1 MILKSFRLRLAAI
14 CLAVFFLILSA
25 FVLVLDLQ
33 YRKDLL
39 DTVDKDVLRAARAE
53 VSRRTEPKQLP
64 EGAEIIRRLGDEYYE
79 FVNREGVVLMTNM
92 GNQYRWPLNEK
103 LATKAFKGVYQ
114 FETIK
119 FDGSD
124 FRLLYFP
131 MSTDNILRV
140 GESLEDVQRAIAKL
154 ERLLIVFFPF
164 VLGIS
169 AFVSWFLAGKS
180 VDPVIRI
187 KSLAEEIRHGRLDR
201 RIDIGLKGKE
211 INDLVAVFNEMLDS
225 IQRSVEARERFTS
238 DVSHEIRSPLTS
250 LRGSIEVMLR
260 KRRTPEEYESLLRN
274 NLSDIV
280 RLSKIAE
287 NLLFFARA
295 DSHTIE
301 LRKKLV
307 DINEILRG
315 VIDSASY
322 EGLSLVEKYQD
333 NIEMIADG
341 DLLGQAFANLVN
353 NAIKYTPPGGIVT
366 IMTEREEDYIKITIR
381 DTGVGIPEDEIP
393 HIFER
398 FYRVDRE
405 RSRKSG
411 GTGLGLAIAHVII
424 GAHNGR
430 IMVRSELGSGSDFIV
445 IFPAS
450 AVHD

>member
-1 MILKSFRLRLAAI
+1 MILKSFRFRLALI
-14 CLAVFFLILSA
+14 YLSVFFFIFSA
-25 FVLVLDLQ
+25 FVLLLDFQ

-39 DTVDKDVLRAARAE
+39 DTVDKDVLRTAKAE
-53 VSRRTEPKQLP
+53 SSRKMEPRQLS
-64 EGAEIIRRLGDEYYE
+64 EGAEIIKRTGDEYYE
-79 FVNREGVVLMTNM
+79 FVNREGTVLMTNM
-92 GNQYRWPLNEK
+92 GNEYRWPLNEK
-103 LATKAFKGVYQ
+103 LASKAFEGSYQ
-114 FETIK
+114 YETIK
-119 FDGSD
+119 FGGDD

-131 MSTDNILRV
+131 IGTNNILRV
-140 GESLEDVQRAIAKL
+140 GESLEDTHRAVAGLEKL
-154 ERLLIVFFPF
+154 FFVFFPL

-211 INDLVAVFNEMLDS
+211 IEDLVAVFNEMLES

-260 KRRTPEEYESLLRN
+260 KRRTPDEYEILLRN

-295 DSHTIE
+295 DSHTLE
-301 LRKKLV
+301 LRKKTV
-307 DINEILRG
+307 DVNEILKG
-315 VIDSASY
+315 VIDSVSY
-322 EGLSLVEKYQD
+322 EGLSLVEKYQ
-333 NIEMIADG
+333 NSSEMIADG
-341 DLLGQAFANLVN
+341 DLLSQAFTNLVN
-353 NAIKYTPPGGIVT
+353 NAIKYTPPGGTVT
-366 IMTEREEDYIKITIR
+366 VMTEREGDSIKITIS

-430 IMVRSELGSGSDFIV
+430 IMVKSKLGSGSDFIV

-450 AVHD
+450 AAHD

>member
-1 MILKSFRLRLAAI
+1 MILKSFRLRLASI
-14 CLAVFFLILSA
+14 YLVVFFLIFSA
-25 FVLVLDLQ
+25 FVLLLDFQ
-33 YRKDLL
+33 YRKNLV

-53 VSRRTEPKQLP
+53 LSRKTEPKQLS

-79 FVNREGVVLMTNM
+79 FVNREGIVLMTNM
-92 GNQYRWPLNEK
+92 GKEYRWPLNKK
-103 LATKAFKGVYQ
+103 LALKAFEGVYQ
-114 FETIK
+114 FETIR
-119 FDGSD
+119 FGGGD

-131 MSTDNILRV
+131 ISTDNILRV
-140 GESLEDVQRAIAKL
+140 GESLEDVQRAVAGL
-154 ERLLIVFFPF
+154 ERLLLVFFPF

-211 INDLVAVFNEMLDS
+211 IDDLVAVFNEMLDS

-260 KRRTPEEYESLLRN
+260 KKRTPEEYEGLLRN

-295 DSHTIE
+295 DSHTLE

-307 DINEILRG
+307 DVNEILKG
-315 VIDSASY
+315 VIDSVSY
-322 EGLSLVEKYQD
+322 EGLSLVEKYHD

-341 DLLGQAFANLVN
+341 DLLSQAFTNLIN
-353 NAIKYTPPGGIVT
+353 NAIKYTPPGGTVT
-366 IMTEREEDYIKITIR
+366 VMTEREEDSVKITIS
-381 DTGVGIPEDEIP
+381 DTGVGIPEEEIP
-393 HIFER
+393 HVFER

-424 GAHNGR
+424 GAHKGR
-430 IMVRSELGSGSDFIV
+430 IMVKSKLGSGSDFIV

-450 AVHD
+450 AGHD